1 MWAFS
6 LLQTRLFSSQVYG
19 ISTPFLAGKSQ
30 REHEGLSFISSDAL
44 KMSKNGNQMA
54 VESRVVGLGCSSLQR
69 TE

>member
-1 MWAFS
+1 M
-6 LLQTRLFSSQVYG
+6 G
-19 ISTPFLAGKSQ
+19 IQPAPNKAVQLPGVWYFHPFFAGKSQ